1 MKRTLYILFTL
12 LLLSSCS
19 APKLTNTVWCTINGA
34 TNGEQEGLIIES
46 LYFMEDGELNIV
58 RSIATDNGLEVSPYK
73 HAGGNYETFGSLKK
87 DASISISA
95 STLKGDSLNLN
106 GLINVKKNTL
116 LLYNSSDSTATT
128 YFKNPNVFIKEY

>member
-1 MKRTLYILFTL
+1 MKKYIYLLFTL

>member
-1 MKRTLYILFTL
+1 MKKYIYLFFTL
-12 LLLSSCS
+12 LLMSSCS
-19 APKLTNTVWCTINGA
+19 APKLTNTVWCTIHGA
-34 TNGEQEGLIIES
+34 TDGKQDGLIVES
-46 LYFMEDGELNIV
+46 LYLMENGELNVI
-58 RSIATDNGLEVSPYK
+58 RSIATEKGLEVSPYK
-73 HAGGNYETFGSLKK
+73 HAGGTYETFGSTRK
-87 DASISISA
+87 DASIKISA

>member
-1 MKRTLYILFTL
+1 MKRTIYYLFTL

-19 APKLTNTVWCTINGA
+19 APKLTNTIWCTIYGA
-34 TNGEQEGLIIES
+34 TDGQQDGLIVES
-46 LYFMEDGELNIV
+46 LCFMENGDLNIL
-58 RSIATDNGLEVSPYK
+58 RSIASEKGLEVSPYK
-73 HAGGNYETFGSLKK
+73 HAGGTYEIFGSLKK

-95 STLKGDSLNLN
+95 STLKGNSLNLN

>member
-1 MKRTLYILFTL
+1 MKRTIYILFTL

-19 APKLTNTVWCTINGA
+19 TPKLTNTVWCTINGA

-46 LYFMEDGELNIV
+46 LYFMGNGELNII

-73 HAGGNYETFGSLKK
+73 HAGGTYETMGSLKK
-87 DASISISA
+87 DASIIVKSQTI
-95 STLKGDSLNLN
+95 KGDSLNLN

-116 LLYNSSDSTATT
+116 LLYNNSDSTATT
-128 YFKNPNVFIKEY
+128 YFKNPNVIIKEY

>member
-1 MKRTLYILFTL
+1 MKKYIYLLFTL

-19 APKLTNTVWCTINGA
+19 TPKLTNTVWCTINGA
-34 TNGEQEGLIIES
+34 TNGEQKGLIIES
-46 LYFMEDGELNIV
+46 LYFMENGELNII
-58 RSIATDNGLEVSPYK
+58 RSIATNNGLEVSPYK
-73 HAGGNYETFGSLKK
+73 HAGGTYEIIGTLKK
-87 DASISISA
+87 DASISILA
-95 STLKGDSLNLN
+95 STLKGENLNLN